1 MKQLLF
7 SCLIFFLAISCVS
20 SKKLMADKSKG
31 RVFFGKT
38 GGFTNIPMEYVLFD
52 KGQLFKIQHDSLL
65 RVRKLVGKQVKN
77 LDSIRNEIDFKT
89 INLNETGNITY
100 YIKVVSSE
108 FEKEIKWTDSSDN
121 NKIKTFYKALVST
134 IKE

>member
-1 MKQLLF
+1 
-7 SCLIFFLAISCVS
+7 
-20 SKKLMADKSKG
+20 MADKSKG

>member
-1 MKQLLF
+1 
-7 SCLIFFLAISCVS
+7 
-20 SKKLMADKSKG
+20 MADKSKG

-65 RVRKLVGKQVKN
+65 KVRKLGRKQVKDMES
-77 LDSIRNEIDFKT
+77 LRNEIDFRNLT
-89 INLNETGNITY
+89 LNETGNITY
-100 YIKVVSSE
+100 YIRVVSSE
-108 FEKEIKWTDSSDN
+108 FEKEIKWTDSSEN
-121 NKIKTFYKALVST
+121 NKIKEFYEALVTT

>member
-1 MKQLLF
+1 M
-7 SCLIFFLAISCVS
+7 AISCVS
-20 SKKLMADKSKG
+20 SKKLMADKSIG

-65 RVRKLVGKQVKN
+65 KVKKLGGKQVKN
-77 LDSIRNEIDFKT
+77 MESLRNEIDFKKL
-89 INLNETGNITY
+89 NLNETGNITY

-121 NKIKTFYKALVST
+121 NKIKAFYKALVAT
-134 IKE
+134 INE

>member
-38 GGFTNIPMEYVLFD
+38 GGFTNIPMAYVLFD
-52 KGQLFKIQHDSLL
+52 KGQLFKIQHDSLM